1 MVDILG
7 AGSGR
12 ADDLTPDVEYRT
24 MAGAGKFLLLIQ
36 PGDCAPQVRTL
47 TGDSQKTA
55 IFQSAKVKAAS
66 DKSRYR
72 IECEILHRSGFDQG
86 PQFGRSSPYLAR
98 PKIYYNKGHKL
109 KQCENPQTDP
119 QFI

>member
-1 MVDILG
+1 MVDIQG
-7 AGSGR
+7 TGSGR
-12 ADDLTPDVEYRT
+12 ADDFTPDVEYRT

-55 IFQSAKVKAAS
+55 IFQATEVKAAS

-72 IECEILHRSGFDQG
+72 IECEVLHRAGFDQG
-86 PQFGRSSPYLAR
+86 SQFNRSSPYLAR
-98 PKIYYNKGHKL
+98 PKIYYNKGRKL

>member
-1 MVDILG
+1 MVDIQG
-7 AGSGR
+7 AGSGWT
-12 ADDLTPDVEYRT
+12 DDFTPDVEYRT
-24 MAGAGKFLLLIQ
+24 MAGAGKFLLHIQ

-55 IFQSAKVKAAS
+55 IFQSAKIKAAS
-66 DKSRYR
+66 YKSRYR
-72 IECEILHRSGFDQG
+72 IECEILHWSGFDQG
-86 PQFGRSSPYLAR
+86 PQFNRSSPYLAW

-109 KQCENPQTDP
+109 KQREDPQTDP